1 MGEQIFRHKLAALQN
16 QTLDYLRVALAAATQ
31 TESARQALREKLA
44 EERQQFDLLRAEL
57 SAFAREQSA
66 GALDAS
72 LASLRITQVVLQER
86 ITAALRGQ
94 FPHWKLR
101 LPPLLDAWR
110 EWLNVF
116 LTRELAEVSRTQL
129 VMFCAPLHKTQTH
142 LTRTLQAFHDR
153 LAGQV
158 KAALGVTL
166 TPREFSLEVHEPD
179 APPVDVAFAFDAA
192 FTTIGWLM
200 PLALFRKP
208 IERVLLRKARYE
220 VGKNLSRLAADWRD
234 RVGVAISD
242 LRRQT
247 ESAAQN
253 ELEALERMLEQ
264 TPSGVPQ
271 LREQIAELESLPLP

>member
-1 MGEQIFRHKLAALQN
+1 
-16 QTLDYLRVALAAATQ
+16 
-31 TESARQALREKLA
+31 
-44 EERQQFDLLRAEL
+44 
-57 SAFAREQSA
+57 
-66 GALDAS
+66 
-72 LASLRITQVVLQER
+72 
-86 ITAALRGQ
+86 
-94 FPHWKLR
+94 
-101 LPPLLDAWR
+101 
-110 EWLNVF
+110 
-116 LTRELAEVSRTQL
+116 
-129 VMFCAPLHKTQTH
+129 
-142 LTRTLQAFHDR
+142 
-153 LAGQV
+153 V